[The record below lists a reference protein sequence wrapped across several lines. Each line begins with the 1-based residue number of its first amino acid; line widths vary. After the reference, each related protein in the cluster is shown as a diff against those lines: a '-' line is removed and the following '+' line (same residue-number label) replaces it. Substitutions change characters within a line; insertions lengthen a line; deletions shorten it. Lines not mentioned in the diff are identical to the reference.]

1 MPPNQEFYSHIEV
14 NSVYAFKKWKNAEW
28 NGGGRYWTK
37 ITTGNGIS
45 LFGLAKIDSHAL
57 GMGSIAFPIVLEQNM
72 WVGLGEERQAL
83 FETNQKV
90 FGFQNTLPNQ
100 LRAIGLNFDSG
111 NIFGDFICASP
122 HGPGISRFLI
132 FTRFAQGVD
141 VGLGEAAQAVYRDG
155 RILGLGDAEIFGRV
169 GQFALQEIVGQGRD
183 AGVVDKM
190 RFGQDPIGNHL

>member
-141 VGLGEAAQAVYRDG
+141 EFRYRLKLLPSQRALSVEGLTAVFEKNLAG
-155 RILGLGDAEIFGRV
+155 FRV
-169 GQFALQEIVGQGRD
+169 KPLRLNSPSASPG
-183 AGVVDKM
+183 
-190 RFGQDPIGNHL
+190 